1 MLRAITQQM
10 QDDKRDFNRR
20 MDDLVSHAD
29 IATVVQR
36 TIAENLE
43 TVINPMVKTA
53 VSDAMATTIDLH
65 NMDNAGAVNEEAP
78 AINAVSQQLENE
90 NRAALEGG
98 RGDRREENENTMVE
112 LFDLHNMVN
121 AGAANEEAPAINAV
135 RQQLENENR
144 AALEGGARRSSGGER
159 KHHG

>member
-1 MLRAITQQM
+1 MVSPEVPTDQAPSSNFQQDIIVMLRAITQQM

-98 RGDRREENENTMVE
+98 
-112 LFDLHNMVN
+112 
-121 AGAANEEAPAINAV
+121 
-135 RQQLENENR
+135 
-144 AALEGGARRSSGGER
+144 ARRSSGGER